1 MGTILLDFSGKIA
14 YIRIT
19 FKMRRGVARKERL
32 EEKMT
37 QGQLTAKKDQFQ
49 IWKKKVDKALVA
61 KCGMSSEE
69 LMDCDYRGYF
79 ESDMTPDDTVTEV
92 LIENDA
98 PYLYSR
104 GVDIM
109 GESDWIAAGC
119 DSPEEFEE
127 ALKCPIVQRPDQLWS
142 PDEIAECFTGVN
154 TPLDTEPGGLYEAL
168 WIVAIAIEKGTV
180 DPGNW
185 FNELSDSDQKKTKIV
200 GVIRKNE
207 TDQLFADMEARRG
220 TDKGE

>member
-14 YIRIT
+14 YISIT

-32 EEKMT
+32 EEKMA

-69 LMDCDYRGYF
+69 LMDCDYQGYF

-98 PYLYSR
+98 P
-104 GVDIM
+104 
-109 GESDWIAAGC
+109 
-119 DSPEEFEE
+119 EE
-127 ALKCPIVQRPDQLWS
+127 LL
-142 PDEIAECFTGVN
+142 
-154 TPLDTEPGGLYEAL
+154 
-168 WIVAIAIEKGTV
+168 
-180 DPGNW
+180 
-185 FNELSDSDQKKTKIV
+185 
-200 GVIRKNE
+200 
-207 TDQLFADMEARRG
+207 
-220 TDKGE
+220 